1 MSSTGFRSE
10 GSCIS
15 PIFRVDIQHVLPCSQ
30 NPLGRYGD
38 EPEDKSLYATRFL
51 EPESFGI
58 KSAHDVLVEIPPN
71 GMSFSDFI
79 CIFAMSCYDFCLIS
93 NRNTKL
99 SEKSDMTKS

>member
-1 MSSTGFRSE
+1 MSSTGFRTE

-15 PIFRVDIQHVLPCSQ
+15 TFFRVDIQHVLPCSQ

-51 EPESFGI
+51 ESESLGVD
-58 KSAHDVLVEIPPN
+58 SAHDVLVEIPPN

-79 CIFAMSCYDFCLIS
+79 CTFAMSMQIFACFYLVAL
-93 NRNTKL
+93 R
-99 SEKSDMTKS
+99 

>member
-51 EPESFGI
+51 EPESLGVD
-58 KSAHDVLVEIPPN
+58 SAHDVLVEIPPN
-71 GMSFSDFI
+71 GVSLSDFI
-79 CIFAMSCYDFCLIS
+79 CTFAMSCYDFCLFLFS
-93 NRNTKL
+93 STKI
-99 SEKSDMTKS
+99 SEKSDMA